1 MGNRGVFLT
10 SPGSTSRS
18 HLDRHAHPAADEHGR
33 SQYPD
38 DGANPA
44 TVANCGAQPASAY
57 CHRVAADR
65 GPDPN
70 TRTTNTDSAS
80 AN

>member
-1 MGNRGVFLT
+1 MFLT
-10 SPGSTSRS
+10 RSGSTSGS
-18 HLDRHAHPAADEHGR
+18 HLHRRAHSAADEHGR
-33 SQYPD
+33 SEYPD
-38 DGANPA
+38 NGANLA
-44 TVANCGAQPASAY
+44 TVANYGAQPASAY

-65 GPDPN
+65 DPDPN